1 PFLVQR
7 RSIFEMKRYCGSFG
21 TELLTA
27 SRKPGRSGRGL
38 AVLNRE
44 LVCEGGNRRFTVV
57 VLDMDRTEIPVY
69 GRQKPG
75 AYDGHF
81 EPTRYHPLLL
91 FNGQGDWWR

>member
-1 PFLVQR
+1 
-7 RSIFEMKRYCGSFG
+7 M
-21 TELLTA
+21 
-27 SRKPGRSGRGL
+27 
-38 AVLNRE
+38 LNRE